1 MENIVVIQ
9 NLNHYYPEGK
19 ERRQVLSNINLMLKP
34 GKIVFLT
41 GESGSGK
48 TTLIS
53 LIGCLRSV
61 QEGSLKIL
69 GEELCGANEDQLT
82 KLRCHL
88 GYVFQHFNL
97 LDFMTIRQNVQVSLE
112 LQENCEPHK
121 AIFQSES
128 MLHEVGL
135 GKRANAYPRELSGGE
150 KQRVAIARALVHRPK
165 LVLADEPTAALDSK
179 TGREVLKLFH
189 DLAKQQ
195 GSTVLIVT
203 HNLRILDFAD
213 EILKIEDGQLE
224 FGQLEFAFVEQL
236 SLVMPTLTYQQLSE
250 VSKNIGMHT
259 YKPGSKIIN
268 QGDSAKNFFI
278 LLEGMVDIV
287 QDNTAGESVF
297 LGRLGKGNFFGQIP
311 LLKGSE
317 HRANIYVTSDSEAKV
332 LVMNRKTYLKMICDS
347 PITRAMIRDQTLKH
361 QKELLNKSANPR
373 L

>member
-1 MENIVVIQ
+1 MKNIVVIQ

-19 ERRQVLSNINLMLKP
+19 ERRQVLSNINLTIKP

-97 LDFMTIRQNVQVSLE
+97 FDFMTIRQNVQVSLE

-121 AIFQSES
+121 AIFQSEAL
-128 MLHEVGL
+128 LHEVGL
-135 GKRANAYPRELSGGE
+135 GQRANAYPRELSGGE

-179 TGREVLKLFH
+179 TGREVLEVIH

-195 GSTVLIVT
+195 GSAVLIVT
-203 HNLRILDFAD
+203 HNLRILDLAD
-213 EILKIEDGQLE
+213 EILKIEDGQLD
-224 FGQLEFAFVEQL
+224 LACAEQL
-236 SLVMPTLTYQQLSE
+236 SLVLPTLTYKQLNE
-250 VSKNIGMHT
+250 IGNNIELRT
-259 YKPGSKIIN
+259 YQPGSTIIN
-268 QGDSAKNFFI
+268 QGDSALNFFI
-278 LLEGMVDIV
+278 LLEGMVDII
-287 QDNTAGESVF
+287 QDNTGEESVF
-297 LGRLGKGNFFGQIP
+297 LGRLGKGDFFGQIP
-311 LLKGSE
+311 LLRGSQ
-317 HRANIYVTSDSEAKV
+317 HLANICVNSDSEAKV
-332 LVMNRKTYLKMICDS
+332 LVMNRKTFLKMIHDS
-347 PITRAMIRDQTLKH
+347 PMTSAIIKYQTLKPLS
-361 QKELLNKSANPR
+361 KVYISKKIIP
-373 L
+373 